1 LTSFWHVTSAFQNTA
16 AADIFPSI
24 DAAFAVEG
32 EYITS
37 SPINRVIKVKTE
49 QNVFYVKTY
58 SAGGKKLKRWF
69 GRSRVRAEWENLF
82 FFQALEIPT
91 PPVVAYGQQGC
102 CGVFRK
108 GALITLE
115 VPNTRDLADLHKT
128 NHPLLNDRQW
138 VENVSKQVAC
148 YTRRIHQKQFS
159 HVDLKWRNILVTM
172 AEPPRVF
179 FIDCP
184 AGRIRKGPG
193 LERWIVKD
201 IACLDKVAKIRLS
214 QTQRLRFYMAY
225 CQSQYLESRHKR
237 RINKILKFFEG
248 RE

>member
-1 LTSFWHVTSAFQNTA
+1 LTSFWHVTPAFQNTA
-16 AADIFPSI
+16 AADIFPTI
-24 DAAFAVEG
+24 DAAFAVNG
-32 EYITS
+32 EFITA
-37 SPINRVIKVKTE
+37 SPINRVIKVKTK
-49 QNVFYVKTY
+49 QKVFYVKTY

-82 FFQALEIPT
+82 FFQALEIPI
-91 PPVVAYGQQGC
+91 PPVVAYGQQVC
-102 CGVFRK
+102 CGVFQK

-115 VPNTRDLADLHKT
+115 VPNTRDLADLHKN

-138 VENVSKQVAC
+138 VEGVSKQVAC
-148 YTRRIHQKQFS
+148 YTRRIHQKRFS

-201 IACLDKVAKIRLS
+201 IACLDKVAKKCLS
-214 QTQRLRFYMAY
+214 RTQRLRFYMAY
-225 CQSQYLESRHKR
+225 GQLKCLDAEKKQHIR
-237 RINKILKFFEG
+237 KILRFFKG